1 MNISKKVLIT
11 VLVFV
16 ILSLTVVIS
25 VTLNYNKPS
34 ENFVNEN
41 AQNIEESV
49 DDEVILYKDNS
60 ADLAVDFSDIKN
72 LIDNSEIVAIV
83 KINSE
88 TGMNYNPVKEEYVP
102 VYTTGT
108 MKVEKVLLN
117 TSNKKIEENQEL
129 EYVRLGG
136 KIEYSKYLEGL
147 RETEREKLEQNM
159 YVQTKMTKEQI
170 AKKIVRDMY
179 INDIEVES
187 NKEYLVFLKYT
198 NDYNKYNILGFEYGL
213 REYDSKTMK
222 IKNNETKEFENMEDI
237 VNKVNQFSNIK

>member
-1 MNISKKVLIT
+1 MNISKKVLIP

-16 ILSLTVVIS
+16 ILSLTAVIS
-25 VTLNYNKPS
+25 VTLNYNKS
-34 ENFVNEN
+34 NENFVNEN

-147 RETEREKLEQNM
+147 RKTEREKLEQNM
-159 YVQTKMTKEQI
+159 YAQTKMTTEQI
-170 AKKIVRDMY
+170 AKKLVRDMY

-213 REYDSKTMK
+213 REYYSKTMK